1 MGHRPP
7 HLGVLGAHFH
17 HFLGHIPQAGQ
28 ARAGPARVPHGPIF
42 VFRTS
47 QLLYSTRIG
56 HNLTGSSRG
65 VEQLGRAIL
74 REIVPAPGHL
84 RDQGGQ
90 QGRNITP
97 PSAPCGSTGEL
108 GWYGCGPGGPTWPLG
123 CWVRWPVAPTGTA
136 PPPRT
141 PLHRRLAAGG
151 LRPRV
156 LPAHGPGPP
165 PQVCPQC
172 ARQEKRIFPSFSG
185 GSRTVEEISS
195 IDHTS

>member
-136 PPPRT
+136 PPP
-141 PLHRRLAAGG
+141 PHPPAPAAGG
-151 LRPRV
+151 RGAEAAR
-156 LPAHGPGPP
+156 APGSWAWAAAPSVP
-165 PQVCPQC
+165 SV
-172 ARQEKRIFPSFSG
+172 RQTGKTYFSIVFRWLQD
-185 GSRTVEEISS
+185 SRGDFI
-195 IDHTS
+195 H